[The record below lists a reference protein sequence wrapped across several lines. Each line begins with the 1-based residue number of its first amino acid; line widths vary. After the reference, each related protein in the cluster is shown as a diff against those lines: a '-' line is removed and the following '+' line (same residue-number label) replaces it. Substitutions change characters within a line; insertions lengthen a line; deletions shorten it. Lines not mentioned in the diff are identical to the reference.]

1 MNTRPTL
8 VFTLLTVAA
17 LATSASCFAAE
28 KFTFLTNWYAQAEHG
43 GFYQAEA
50 TGLYQHAGLD
60 VEIKMGGPQINV
72 MQLMA
77 AGQADCTLGDNGQAL
92 ETWQAGVHAV
102 TVATV
107 FQHSPTVFITHNKVE
122 NPAELKDKTFLLATE
137 AYTSFWPWAKSELG
151 LAGSKVRPYTFNVQP
166 FLADKNLVQ
175 QGYVTSEP
183 FSVAKGGQPFYVY
196 PLSDWGYPPYGNS
209 IICMADTIR
218 KRPAAVAAFVKASM
232 EGWKSYLQDP
242 APGNSLIGKANPQM
256 GAEQI
261 AFGIAQMK
269 QYQLVTGGDAKTGGI
284 GIITEPRLKKTWDML
299 VKNKLIDASKVPFEQ
314 TYTLEMV
321 KDAGVM
327 P

>member
-1 MNTRPTL
+1 MNTRLTP

-43 GFYQAEA
+43 GFYQAQA

-60 VEIKMGGPQINV
+60 VEIK
-72 MQLMA
+72 
-77 AGQADCTLGDNGQAL
+77 
-92 ETWQAGVHAV
+92 
-102 TVATV
+102 
-107 FQHSPTVFITHNKVE
+107 
-122 NPAELKDKTFLLATE
+122 
-137 AYTSFWPWAKSELG
+137 
-151 LAGSKVRPYTFNVQP
+151 
-166 FLADKNLVQ
+166 
-175 QGYVTSEP
+175 
-183 FSVAKGGQPFYVY
+183 
-196 PLSDWGYPPYGNS
+196 
-209 IICMADTIR
+209 
-218 KRPAAVAAFVKASM
+218 
-232 EGWKSYLQDP
+232 
-242 APGNSLIGKANPQM
+242 M

-269 QYQLVTGGDAKTGGI
+269 QYQLVTGGDAKSGGI

>member
-1 MNTRPTL
+1 MNTRLTP

-43 GFYQAEA
+43 GFYQAQA

-77 AGQADCTLGDNGQAL
+77 GRSGGLHPWRQRPGAGD
-92 ETWQAGVHAV
+92 WQAGVHAV

-107 FQHSPTVFITHNKVE
+107 FQHSPTVFITHDKVE

-166 FLADKNLVQ
+166 FLADKN
-175 QGYVTSEP
+175 
-183 FSVAKGGQPFYVY
+183 
-196 PLSDWGYPPYGNS
+196 
-209 IICMADTIR
+209 
-218 KRPAAVAAFVKASM
+218 
-232 EGWKSYLQDP
+232 
-242 APGNSLIGKANPQM
+242 
-256 GAEQI
+256 
-261 AFGIAQMK
+261 
-269 QYQLVTGGDAKTGGI
+269 
-284 GIITEPRLKKTWDML
+284 PRCSRAT
-299 VKNKLIDASKVPFEQ
+299 
-314 TYTLEMV
+314 
-321 KDAGVM
+321 
-327 P
+327 

>member
-1 MNTRPTL
+1 MKNMRTPAYTMLTL
-8 VFTLLTVAA
+8 TAIAA
-17 LATSASCFAAE
+17 SASCLAAE

-43 GFYQAEA
+43 GFYQAQA
-50 TGLYQHAGLD
+50 KGLYKNAGLD

-107 FQHSPTVFITHNKVE
+107 FQHSPTVFITHDKVN

-151 LAGSKVRPYTFNVQP
+151 LGNTKVRPYTFNVQP

-183 FSVAKGGQPFYVY
+183 FSVAKGGSRSTSIRSATGATLPTATR
-196 PLSDWGYPPYGNS
+196 LSVWPTPS
-209 IICMADTIR
+209 R
-218 KRPAAVAAFVKASM
+218 SVRRPWRHSSKPRWKA
-232 EGWKSYLQDP
+232 
-242 APGNSLIGKANPQM
+242 GKAIFRIPLPVIN
-256 GAEQI
+256 
-261 AFGIAQMK
+261 
-269 QYQLVTGGDAKTGGI
+269 
-284 GIITEPRLKKTWDML
+284 
-299 VKNKLIDASKVPFEQ
+299 
-314 TYTLEMV
+314 
-321 KDAGVM
+321 
-327 P
+327 